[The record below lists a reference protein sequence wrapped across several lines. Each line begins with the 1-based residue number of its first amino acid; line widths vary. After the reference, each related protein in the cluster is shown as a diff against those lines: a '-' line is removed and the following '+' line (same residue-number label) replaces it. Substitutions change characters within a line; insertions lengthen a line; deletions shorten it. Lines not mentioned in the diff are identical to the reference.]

1 MDIIIDKADIFD
13 VSVLVPSSKS
23 FSQRVIAMS
32 LLLEETEILNL
43 GDSDD
48 ELSALGIIQDLGLQ
62 MTTQL
67 NTISIKN
74 RFGFNSD
81 VTIKCGE
88 SGLSSRLFG
97 VLLASNDGKV
107 TIEGK
112 GSLMNRTME
121 DLCDVL
127 SQLGVSFTSNE
138 GKLPIT
144 YRGGHLKSKIL
155 KLNGKVTSQVITGA
169 IFYAV
174 KMAYDEDIIIQIEN
188 PSSIPYLKL
197 TSHLLSGIDA
207 NIESNKDSTE
217 IIVAPS
223 ILKKNYRV
231 TIESDWS
238 SAAFWCVA
246 AAIGGKV
253 ALQGLCSSSIQA
265 DRMVLDV
272 LLLVGAEIAHQEQ
285 IVFVEKHKL
294 NAFVWSADSC
304 PDIVPIIS
312 VLALFCEGTSI
323 IGGISRLQ
331 HKESDRLSAIV
342 EELSK
347 VNKAVTT
354 SNDQLVI
361 KGKNWRKFDT
371 PIWFETYNDHR
382 MAMSL
387 SVLSMFLPFGGKV
400 SNPSCVKKSYSKF
413 FDDLRRFTSHKFA
426 E

>member
-197 TSHLLSGIDA
+197 TS
-207 NIESNKDSTE
+207 
-217 IIVAPS
+217 
-223 ILKKNYRV
+223 
-231 TIESDWS
+231 
-238 SAAFWCVA
+238 
-246 AAIGGKV
+246 
-253 ALQGLCSSSIQA
+253 
-265 DRMVLDV
+265 
-272 LLLVGAEIAHQEQ
+272 
-285 IVFVEKHKL
+285 
-294 NAFVWSADSC
+294 
-304 PDIVPIIS
+304 
-312 VLALFCEGTSI
+312 
-323 IGGISRLQ
+323 
-331 HKESDRLSAIV
+331 
-342 EELSK
+342 
-347 VNKAVTT
+347 
-354 SNDQLVI
+354 
-361 KGKNWRKFDT
+361 
-371 PIWFETYNDHR
+371 
-382 MAMSL
+382 
-387 SVLSMFLPFGGKV
+387 
-400 SNPSCVKKSYSKF
+400 
-413 FDDLRRFTSHKFA
+413 
-426 E
+426 